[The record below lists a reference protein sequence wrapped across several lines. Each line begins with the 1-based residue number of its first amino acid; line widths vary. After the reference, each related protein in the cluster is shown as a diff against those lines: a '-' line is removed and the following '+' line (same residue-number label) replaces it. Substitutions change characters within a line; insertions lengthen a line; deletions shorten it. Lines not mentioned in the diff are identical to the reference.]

1 MTSIDPDGDP
11 VAVSVWTIS
20 ELTAIAFAVTR
31 WTSLSLETVFGSA
44 GGVDIAVG
52 IGGVVAAVS
61 LLATWTDLEI

>member
-1 MTSIDPDGDP
+1 MASLEPEDDP
-11 VAVSVWTIS
+11 VALSVWTIS

-31 WTSLSLETVFGSA
+31 WTDVTLETIFGSA

-61 LLATWTDLEI
+61 LLGTWTNFEI